1 MIDFTN
7 HSPIDNMLVMNYSDV
22 VDFFKSKSMK
32 QDEMIESL
40 TNELYN
46 NNYKLMENIIEEYV
60 LSMNEQELNTLEK
73 TMNQISNTYE
83 WMLDKALK
91 IG

>member
-1 MIDFTN
+1 MNI
-7 HSPIDNMLVMNYSDV
+7 MNYSDILQY
-22 VDFFKSKSMK
+22 FNTNSMK

-46 NNYKLMENIIEEYV
+46 NNYKLFEGIIEEYV
-60 LSMNEQELNTLEK
+60 LGLNEQELNKLEK

-83 WMLDKALK
+83 
-91 IG
+91 

>member
-1 MIDFTN
+1 MNI
-7 HSPIDNMLVMNYSDV
+7 MNYSDILQY
-22 VDFFKSKSMK
+22 FNTNSMK

-46 NNYKLMENIIEEYV
+46 NNYKLFEGIIEEYV
-60 LSMNEQELNTLEK
+60 LGLNEQELNTLEK

-83 WMLDKALK
+83 
-91 IG
+91 

>member
-1 MIDFTN
+1 
-7 HSPIDNMLVMNYSDV
+7 MNYSDILQYYNN
-22 VDFFKSKSMK
+22 KSMK

-60 LSMNEQELNTLEK
+60 LGLNETELNTLEN
-73 TMNQISNTYE
+73 TMNEISNTYE
-83 WMLDKALK
+83 WGVDNPLK
-91 IG
+91 TR

>member
-1 MIDFTN
+1 
-7 HSPIDNMLVMNYSDV
+7 MNYSDILQY
-22 VDFFKSKSMK
+22 FNTNSMK

-46 NNYKLMENIIEEYV
+46 NNYKLFEGIIEEYV
-60 LSMNEQELNTLEK
+60 LGLNEQELNTLEK

-83 WMLDKALK
+83 WGVDMTLNL
-91 IG
+91 G